1 MGVTAEILR
10 FGEYE
15 LDFVRREL
23 RRAGVHLVLQ
33 PTPLRVLLYLAEHR
47 DRIVPRRELLGAT
60 WPGVVVDDEAL
71 TSALAEVRRAVG
83 DDGDAQRVIL
93 TQEGAGYR
101 FVAEVVVVAAAP
113 SQPAPPPSQSGQRT
127 LTAILAADIAGYSRL
142 IAEDEDGTIRTLRAW
157 RGQVGALIAEHRGR
171 LADFTGD
178 NFLAEFPAAR
188 DAVECAIEI
197 QRVLAARN
205 TALPEERRLRFRIGV
220 HLGDVRHEDG
230 RLYGDGVNIAARL
243 QTLAE
248 PGAICMS
255 AAMVEQVR
263 SKLGIVCE
271 DLGEQALKNIASPV
285 RAYRLR
291 VPDAPPQAAQ
301 TRAPRPRRTRVIGLV
316 AAVAI
321 TLAGLGV
328 WAIWPRLLGAHKL
341 SLPKV
346 VTTEQPVAAGIATVA
361 PAAAAISEK
370 SIAVLPFTDMSE
382 KQDQEYLADGMAEE
396 IINLLTKVPDLLVP
410 ARTSSFY
417 FKGKETKI
425 PEIARELG
433 VAHVL
438 EGSIR
443 RSGDQLR
450 VTAQLVRADNGYHLW
465 SETYDRELRDVFEVQ
480 DDIAIAVVQA
490 LQIRLAGGE
499 LSRQK
504 GGTQNLEA
512 YQLYLRAMSA
522 VNQNTKKSLDAAGV
536 HLEQAIK
543 LDPAYGMA
551 WYALA
556 TVVSMKTDNLWLAPT
571 EGWERVRQLAQHALQ
586 LSPDLAEANARLQW
600 AYMSLDWDWPAAE
613 AEGRRALAVDPMN
626 PSALMAAGRLSATL
640 GRWDD
645 SERQLRAALIRD
657 PLNTYLIWNLGFA
670 YYRAGRF
677 EESEGLYRKLLELE
691 PRFLWTRS
699 YLGKTLLAQGK
710 PDAALAMV
718 QQEADEATR
727 LWFLPVVLQAA
738 GRQAEADEALQ
749 AQIVQWADTGAF
761 FVAMT
766 YAYRGDHDRA
776 LEWLERAYQQKD
788 ASLDEIVGEPL
799 FKNLADDPRYKAFLR
814 KMKLP
819 GG

>member
-1 MGVTAEILR
+1 MSGSTETLR
-10 FGEYE
+10 FREYE
-15 LDFVRREL
+15 LDFARREL
-23 RRAGVHLVLQ
+23 RVAGKSVALQ
-33 PTPLRVLLYLAEHR
+33 PTPLRVLLYLAERR
-47 DRIVPRRELLGAT
+47 DRTVPRRELLDAIS
-60 WPGVVVDDEAL
+60 PGVMLGDEAL
-71 TSALAEVRRAVG
+71 MAELAEVRRAVG
-83 DDGDAQRVIL
+83 DDDNAQRVIR
-93 TQEGAGYR
+93 TQNGAGYR
-101 FVAEVVVVAAAP
+101 FVADVVVAAH
-113 SQPAPPPSQSGQRT
+113 SQATLPAQTGQRT
-127 LTAILAADIAGYSRL
+127 LIAILAADIAGYSRL

-157 RGQVGALIAEHRGR
+157 REQVGALIAEHRGR

-205 TALPEERRLRFRIGV
+205 TALPEDRRLRFRIGA
-220 HLGDVRHEDG
+220 HLGDVRREDG

-248 PGAICMS
+248 PGAICLS
-255 AAMVEQVR
+255 DAVHEQVR
-263 SKLGIVCE
+263 GKLGLVCE

-291 VPDAPPQAAQ
+291 VPDAPAQA
-301 TRAPRPRRTRVIGLV
+301 RAPRTRRTRTIALV
-316 AAVAI
+316 AALGIA
-321 TLAGLGV
+321 LAGLGV
-328 WAIWPRLLGAHKL
+328 WTIWPRPSGVEVFA
-341 SLPKV
+341 
-346 VTTEQPVAAGIATVA
+346 TEQPVAAGRVTLA

-396 IINLLTKVPDLLVP
+396 IINLLAQVPDLLVP
-410 ARTSSFY
+410 ARTSSFH

-425 PEIARELG
+425 AEIARELG

-450 VTAQLVRADNGYHLW
+450 VTADLVRADNGYHLW
-465 SETYDRELRDVFEVQ
+465 SETYDRELRDVFKVQ
-480 DDIAIAVVQA
+480 DEIANAVVQA

-499 LSRQK
+499 VSRRK
-504 GGTQNLEA
+504 GGTLNLEA

-522 VNQNTKKSLDAAGV
+522 VNQNTKESLDAAGAY
-536 HLEQAIK
+536 LEQAIK
-543 LDPAYGMA
+543 LDPGYGVA

-556 TVVSMKTDNLWLAPT
+556 TVVSMKTDNAWLAPA

-586 LSPDLAEANARLQW
+586 LSPDLAEAHARLQW
-600 AYMSLDWDWPAAE
+600 TYMSLDWDWPAAE
-613 AEGRRALAVDPMN
+613 AEGRRALAIDPTN

-645 SERQLRAALIRD
+645 SERQLRAGLVRD
-657 PLNTYLIWNLGFA
+657 PLNTYLIWNLGFS

-691 PRFLWTRS
+691 PGFLWTRS
-699 YLGKTLLAQGK
+699 YLGKTLLAQGN

-718 QQEADEATR
+718 QPETDEATR
-727 LWFLPVVLQAA
+727 LWFLPIVLQAA

-749 AQIVQWADTGAF
+749 AQIAQWSDTGAF

-766 YAYRGDHDRA
+766 YAYRGDRDRA
-776 LEWLERAYQQKD
+776 LEWLERAYRQKD